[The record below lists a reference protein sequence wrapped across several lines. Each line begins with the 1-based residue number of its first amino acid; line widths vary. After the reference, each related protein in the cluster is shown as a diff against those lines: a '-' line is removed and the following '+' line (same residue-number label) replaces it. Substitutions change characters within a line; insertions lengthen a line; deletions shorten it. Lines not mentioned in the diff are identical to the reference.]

1 MIPLL
6 LSLIALIAYIFGGIN
21 SSVFISN
28 KIFQK
33 DVRRYGSHNASFA
46 NFIQVFGQ
54 KWGAA
59 VILIDVVKTA
69 IPCFIGM
76 LLMKIPGSG
85 FGTLGVLFAGFCT
98 VLGDCYPW
106 RFRFKGN
113 FGVVSC
119 LTALW
124 IADWRVGLLSS
135 AVYGIVLAFT
145 RLNSLAGMLL
155 AFSGSL
161 FSWCF
166 VSAENCKGLC
176 GLLALFSAV
185 VIIFRQREALLRI
198 LNGRESRVHWGKK
211 AEDLLKEDRF

>member
-6 LSLIALIAYIFGGIN
+6 LVLIALISYFFGGIN
-21 SSVFISN
+21 SPVFISN
-28 KIFQK
+28 KLFQK
-33 DVRRYGSHNASFA
+33 DVRRYGSHNASYA

-59 VILIDVVKTA
+59 VILTDVIKTA
-69 IPCFIGM
+69 IPCFLGL

-85 FGTLGVLFAGFCT
+85 FGPLGVLFAGFCT

-119 LTALW
+119 ITALW

-135 AVYGIVLAFT
+135 AVYGVVLAFT
-145 RLNSLAGMLL
+145 RMTSLAGMLL
-155 AFSGSL
+155 AITGSL
-161 FSWCF
+161 FTWCF

-176 GLLALFSAV
+176 GLLVLFSAL
-185 VIIFRQREALLRI
+185 VILFRQREALLRI
-198 LNGRESRVHWGKK
+198 LSGSESRVHWGKQ
-211 AEDLLKEDRF
+211 AEDVLRNDRF